1 MSTIITKLRNRKE
14 LLSVVIE
21 PTIRFEVKTIIIDH
35 IIVKNKNKI
44 K

>member
-1 MSTIITKLRNRKE
+1 MSTIITKFRKRKE

-21 PTIRFEVKTIIIDH
+21 PTIRFEVRTILIDH
-35 IIVKNKNKI
+35 IMVKNKNKI